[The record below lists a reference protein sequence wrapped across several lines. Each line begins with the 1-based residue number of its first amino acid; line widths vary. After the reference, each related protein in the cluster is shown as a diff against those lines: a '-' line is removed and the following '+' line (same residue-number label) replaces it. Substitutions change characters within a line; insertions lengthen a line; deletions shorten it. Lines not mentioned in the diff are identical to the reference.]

1 MRHGGR
7 LTRVS
12 QHPFHNGY
20 RSIDGHIFQDEPPLG
35 RALHVERTAAP
46 LVQALPEGA
55 DGPALLAAELMDV
68 QGPLARVVEIR
79 PALPQEE
86 TDYLRGNLPKNILCP
101 TGRRGNP

>member
-1 MRHGGR
+1 MATFFKTSRLWVVHYTWRGR
-7 LTRVS
+7 PRRW
-12 QHPFHNGY
+12 FK
-20 RSIDGHIFQDEPPLG
+20 
-35 RALHVERTAAP
+35 
-46 LVQALPEGA
+46 ALPEGA